1 MKCINNADKKTD
13 KEEEREL
20 SVWNF
25 ISSFY
30 RNSFRLPLV
39 FALTVF
45 PYLPIHCFY
54 LSCLSFCFLHF
65 RHLLECFMHM
75 CTYTH
80 ARFLF
85 TCYKGT
91 LWAVER
97 AEVHLLKHVTGEFL
111 FLCHFPPL
119 RTCPKWNFCHF
130 SLQCGIQNKKSKH
143 IFTRCCLAQKLPL
156 FNCF

>member
-1 MKCINNADKKTD
+1 MKCINNADKKTV

-39 FALTVF
+39 FALTVL
-45 PYLPIHCFY
+45 PYLPNHCFY

-97 AEVHLLKHVTGEFL
+97 AEEHLLKHVTGEFL

-119 RTCPKWNFCHF
+119 RTV
-130 SLQCGIQNKKSKH
+130 QNEISVTFLYSVGYKTRNQS
-143 IFTRCCLAQKLPL
+143 IFLPDAV
-156 FNCF
+156 